1 MINKIMIILLYIPYQ
16 ILVIIPYLSIAII
29 TLISIQGIVY
39 KVFKI
44 SLYNKIMEVKKCLIM
59 K

>member
-1 MINKIMIILLYIPYQ
+1 MLSILLNYIMHQ
-16 ILVIIPYLSIAII
+16 ILVILPYSVIAIV
-29 TLISIQGIVY
+29 TMVSIQGIVY

-44 SLYNKIMEVKKCLIM
+44 SLYNKIKGDLIYG